1 MVAAY
6 NIFCKNNEP
15 TFITQIYFVNFAKK
29 INMKIVEKII
39 QSETRQFKVVIPGV
53 LNAHNTLFG
62 GIALQWMDE
71 VAYIT
76 ATRFTR
82 QKVVTVSTD
91 KINFK
96 HAVPYGTFV
105 EIIGRVVEVGM
116 VKLDV
121 KVEIYIEHMFSEG
134 REKVIEGKFTFAAIN
149 EEGKPVKLNI
159 KI

>member
-1 MVAAY
+1 M
-6 NIFCKNNEP
+6 NIDQRISDTVTK
-15 TFITQIYFVNFAKK
+15 
-29 INMKIVEKII
+29 
-39 QSETRQFKVVIPGV
+39 QFKVVIPGV

-82 QKVVTVSTD
+82 QKVVTVSSD

-96 HAVPYGTFV
+96 NAVPYGSIV

-121 KVEIYIEHMFSEG
+121 KVEIYLEHMFSEG
-134 REKVIEGKFTFAAIN
+134 RKKVIEGKFTFAAID
-149 EEGKPVKLNI
+149 EDGKPIKLNI
-159 KI
+159 EI

>member
-1 MVAAY
+1 MEIEQRM
-6 NIFCKNNEP
+6 N
-15 TFITQIYFVNFAKK
+15 
-29 INMKIVEKII
+29 
-39 QSETRQFKVVIPGV
+39 QSETRQFKVIIPGV

-96 HAVPYGTFV
+96 HAVPYGTIV
-105 EIIGRVVEVGM
+105 EIIGRVLTVGVVKIEV
-116 VKLDV
+116 V
-121 KVEIYIEHMFSEG
+121 VEIYLEQMFAEG
-134 REKVIEGKFTFAAIN
+134 RKKVIEGKFTFAAIDDCN
-149 EEGKPVKLNI
+149 KPVRICLSEVS
-159 KI
+159 

>member
-1 MVAAY
+1 ME
-6 NIFCKNNEP
+6 IEER
-15 TFITQIYFVNFAKK
+15 
-29 INMKIVEKII
+29 IN
-39 QSETRQFKVVIPGV
+39 QSVTRQFKVIIPGV

-82 QKVVTVSTD
+82 QKVVTVFSD

-96 HAVPYGTFV
+96 HAVPYGTIV
-105 EIIGRVVEVGM
+105 EIIGRVSEVGL

-121 KVEIYIEHMFSEG
+121 KVEIYLEHMFAEG
-134 REKVIEGKFTFAAIN
+134 REKVIEGKFTFAAVN
-149 EEGKPVKLNI
+149 ENGKPVKINSI
-159 KI
+159 

>member
-1 MVAAY
+1 M
-6 NIFCKNNEP
+6 NFSQRINE
-15 TFITQIYFVNFAKK
+15 T
-29 INMKIVEKII
+29 
-39 QSETRQFKVVIPGV
+39 ETRQFKVVVPNV

-82 QKVVTVSTD
+82 QKMVTVSTD

-96 HAVPYGTFV
+96 HAVAYGSLV
-105 EIIGRVVEVGM
+105 EIIGKVIDVGS
-116 VKLDV
+116 VKLVV
-121 KVEIYIEHMFSEG
+121 KVEIYLENMFSEG

-149 EEGKPVKLNI
+149 LEGKPLKLNI
-159 KI
+159 